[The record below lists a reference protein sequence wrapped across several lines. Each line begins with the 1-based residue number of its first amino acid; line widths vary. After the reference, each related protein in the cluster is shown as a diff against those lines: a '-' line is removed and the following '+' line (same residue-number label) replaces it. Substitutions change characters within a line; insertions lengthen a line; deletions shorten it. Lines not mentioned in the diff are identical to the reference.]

1 MTEATRACS
10 NRRRAL
16 IGSWVT
22 PPTTGA
28 IEIERGGDEKKQ
40 STTAAGKGKQGDRRH
55 DDGNGRHNDSK
66 GRHGNGKRQQGN
78 LSTVFEI

>member
-10 NRRRAL
+10 NRRRDL

-28 IEIERGGDEKKQ
+28 IEIEQGGDENKTINHGYRQ
-40 STTAAGKGKQGDRRH
+40 GEAGREAAR
-55 DDGNGRHNDSK
+55 
-66 GRHGNGKRQQGN
+66 
-78 LSTVFEI
+78 